1 MKEPTVRTVYYDD
14 ERADDFAGVTRPP
27 YKVPASHD
35 YAPRSLL
42 RRAAAFFVYRCVMTP
57 FAFLYMKIRF
67 GYRLVRA
74 AKLPEKGRG
83 FFLYANHTL
92 LAGDAFSPSLAVF
105 PRKARVIVS
114 PDNVALPATRGFI
127 LLCGA
132 LPLPSTPAG
141 ARAFLG
147 GLKNHLADGACVA
160 VYPEAHIW
168 PYCGWIR
175 DFPDDSFRYPVKF
188 GVPAYAATTTFS
200 RRRFRKTPRVTV
212 YLDGPFSP
220 EGDDRRQAQKN
231 LRDAVFRTMTER
243 AKNSAWS
250 PVRYEKRK
258 QGENAT

>member
-14 ERADDFAGVTRPP
+14 ERTDDFAGVTRPP
-27 YKVPASHD
+27 YEVPASLD
-35 YAPRSLL
+35 YAPRSFF

-74 AKLPEKGRG
+74 AALPEKGRG

-105 PRKARVIVS
+105 PRKVRMIVS
-114 PDNVALPATRGFI
+114 PDNVALPATRPFI

-132 LPLPSTPAG
+132 LPLPSSLAG
-141 ARAFLG
+141 ARAFLS
-147 GLKNHLADGACVA
+147 GLKTHLADGACVA
-160 VYPEAHIW
+160 LYPEAHVW
-168 PYCGWIR
+168 PYCTAIR
-175 DFPDDSFRYPVKF
+175 DFPDDAFRYPVKF

-200 RRRFRKTPRVTV
+200 RRRFRRTPRVTV
-212 YLDGPFSP
+212 FLDGPFFP
-220 EGDDRRQAQKN
+220 EGEDPRQAQKN
-231 LRDAVFRTMTER
+231 LRDAVYRTITER
-243 AKNSAWS
+243 AKESTWS

-258 QGENAT
+258 KGERAI